1 MLAADEKTLSVLD
14 PRLMKLLRS
23 PSTGEAL
30 RLDGGDLLSP
40 AGERWRIDPSGVPL
54 FAESALTAEAAAQQ
68 AHYARIMEIYL
79 ENLQYP
85 HTREYGASLD
95 RALLDVAGNAPLG
108 TVAEICSGQADAFAL
123 LGDRI
128 DLGVGVDISLPMIQ
142 VARRRHFA
150 SKFFFVQADATRV
163 PLAAGVFDHVVMLGG
178 IHHVPDRA
186 ALFGQVHRLLRPGG
200 RFIWREPVSDFFLWR
215 WLRAAVYRL
224 SPALDHETERPLL
237 YTETAPVLREAG
249 LRLASWRTYG
259 FAGFCLLMNSD
270 VLVVNRL
277 LRFVPG
283 IGAIARGLARM
294 DALCL
299 QAPGMQRSGTMV
311 IGLAVKDGR

>member
-1 MLAADEKTLSVLD
+1 VLAASEELLGVLD
-14 PRLMKLLRS
+14 PRLMRLLRS

-85 HTREYGASLD
+85 HTREYGAAMD
-95 RALLDVAGNAPLG
+95 RALLEIAGEKPLG

-128 DLGVGVDISLPMIQ
+128 DMGVGVDISLPMIR
-142 VARRRHFA
+142 VARRRHPS
-150 SKFFFVQADATRV
+150 SKFLFVQADATRL
-163 PLAAGVFDHVVMLGG
+163 PLASGAFDHVVMLGG

-200 RFIWREPVSDFFLWR
+200 RFLWREPVSDFFLWR
-215 WLRAAVYRL
+215 LLRAAVYRL

-237 YTETAPVLREAG
+237 YGETVPVLEEAG
-249 LRLASWRTYG
+249 LRLASWQTHG

-283 IGAIARGLARM
+283 IGALARGFARV

-299 QAPGMQRSGTMV
+299 KAPGMRRAGTMV
-311 IGLAVKDGR
+311 IGLALKDGL